1 MVKVNIIASVFN
13 SDEFLEGYF
22 IDITSQTI
30 FSESVL
36 TLVSPNPSEKLKKI
50 VSIYQNKFT
59 NINFIPIDEDPGI
72 SECLNIAIRSVD
84 SEYVTIANVDD
95 RRRPDFV
102 ERLSLALDLSPECG
116 VAYAPSF
123 LSQTPNETFIL
134 RVSSQL
140 YPCYEV
146 SGVKSLL
153 QHNSPHCCPFWRR
166 GLNERFG
173 FFDTSLRTAADGDM
187 WMKMAA
193 GGVKFKMVPEP
204 MSIYYFNPNGQST
217 NSKNAEY
224 RRNEEA
230 SVKLRYAHLAN
241 E

>member
-22 IDITSQTI
+22 IDIASQTI
-30 FSESVL
+30 FSECAL
-36 TLVSPNPSEKLKKI
+36 TLVAPNPSEKLKKI
-50 VSIYQNKFT
+50 VEIYQRKFP
-59 NINFIPIDEDPGI
+59 NIHMLSLSEDPGI
-72 SECLNIAIRSVD
+72 SACLNLAIENVD
-84 SEYVTIANVDD
+84 SEYITIANVDD
-95 RRRPDFV
+95 RRRADFL
-102 ERLSLALDLSPECG
+102 ERLSLALDLNPECG

-123 LSQTPNETFIL
+123 LSQVPNETFIL

-146 SGVKSLL
+146 DGLKSLL
-153 QHNSPHCCPFWRR
+153 KHNSPHCCPFWRR
-166 GLNERFG
+166 SLNEQFG
-173 FFDTSLRTAADGDM
+173 LFDTSLRTAADGDM

-217 NSKNAEY
+217 NSKSAEY

>member
-30 FSESVL
+30 FSECAL
-36 TLVSPNPSEKLKKI
+36 TLVAPNPSEKLRKI
-50 VSIYQNKFT
+50 VEIYQKKFS
-59 NINFIPIDEDPGI
+59 NIKLISLSEDPGI
-72 SECLNIAIRSVD
+72 SECLNTALRVVN

-95 RRRPDFV
+95 RHRSDFL
-102 ERLSLALDLSPECG
+102 EQLSLALDLNPECG

-123 LSQTPNETFIL
+123 LSRTPNETFIL

-146 SGVKSLL
+146 DGLKSLL

-166 GLNERFG
+166 SLNDDFGL
-173 FFDTSLRTAADGDM
+173 FDTSLRTAADGDM

-217 NSKNAEY
+217 NSKSADY
-224 RRNEEA
+224 RRSEEA
-230 SVKLRYAHLAN
+230 SVKLRYARLAN